1 MNGHL
6 RIGACLSLSGKFA
19 RFGSQA
25 AQGLDTWRSLDGNA
39 DIRRPAP
46 PRQVCAVA
54 AAVREFS
61 HAIDHPNGVF
71 GIAQWFAG
79 RGHEVALGPSEA
91 DLVDAYADCA
101 GTMPD
106 YPAVQVAAGALS
118 PHRCPASPA

>member
-1 MNGHL
+1 M
-6 RIGACLSLSGKFA
+6 
-19 RFGSQA
+19 
-25 AQGLDTWRSLDGNA
+25 
-39 DIRRPAP
+39 
-46 PRQVCAVA
+46 A

-61 HAIDHPNGVF
+61 HAIDHLNGVF

-106 YPAVQVAAGALS
+106 YPAVQVAAGAIIAASLS
-118 PHRCPASPA
+118 GESGMRWQHTRRVKAGTG